1 MPSTR
6 SIEVVATAADL
17 FHCAAEEFVGVGR
30 TAIGAQGRFT
40 VALSGGS
47 TPKALY
53 SLLAAN
59 YANFAWNR
67 TFLFFGDERHVPPTD
82 PESNYRMVNESL
94 LTKIAIPAGN
104 VFRVPAE
111 NPDAAAA
118 ASDYEAQ
125 LRQFFELPPEL
136 PPEIRP
142 AARTAVPPEAR
153 TEVPPEHQNED
164 RPGQFPRFDLILL
177 GMGPDGHT
185 ASLFPNSPALD
196 EQSRLVVANWVAKF
210 NTHRITFTFPVL
222 NRAAEVMFMASGADK
237 ADMLRHVLEGK
248 FEGKSEGKFQGKV
261 EGKPEGTPTPPLPAQ
276 RVQPSDGRLLWML
289 DEAAAAKLSR

>member
-6 SIEVVATAADL
+6 SIEVFANAADL
-17 FHCAAEEFVGVGR
+17 FHAAAEEFVRAAR

-59 YANFAWNR
+59 YASFAWNR
-67 TFLFFGDERHVPPTD
+67 VFLFFGDERHVAPTD

-94 LTKIAIPAGN
+94 LTKIAIPAEN

-125 LRQFFELPPEL
+125 IRQFFDLRPEL
-136 PPEIRP
+136 RLG
-142 AARTAVPPEAR
+142 
-153 TEVPPEHQNED
+153 D
-164 RPGQFPRFDLILL
+164 RPGEFPRFDLILL
-177 GMGPDGHT
+177 GMGPNGHT
-185 ASLFPNSPALD
+185 ASLFPDSPALD

-222 NRAAEVMFMASGADK
+222 NHAAEVMFMASGAEK
-237 ADMLRHVLEGK
+237 ADILHQVLEAK
-248 FEGKSEGKFQGKV
+248 N
-261 EGKPEGTPTPPLPAQ
+261 TPPLPSQ
-276 RVQPSDGRLLWML
+276 RVEPSGGKLLWML
-289 DEAAAAKLSR
+289 DEAAAAKLRRS

>member
-6 SIEVVATAADL
+6 SIEVLATATDL
-17 FHCAAEEFVGVGR
+17 FHAAAEEFIAAAR
-30 TAIGAQGRFT
+30 SAIGAHGRFT

-59 YANFAWNR
+59 YFNFAWNR
-67 TFLFFGDERHVPPTD
+67 VFLFFGDERHVPPTD

-94 LTKIAIPAGN
+94 LTKISIPSEN

-111 NPDAAAA
+111 NPDAVAAA
-118 ASDYEAQ
+118 ADYEAQ
-125 LRQFFELPPEL
+125 LRRFFALK
-136 PPEIRP
+136 P
-142 AARTAVPPEAR
+142 A
-153 TEVPPEHQNED
+153 D
-164 RPGQFPRFDLILL
+164 FPRFDCILL
-177 GMGPDGHT
+177 GIGPDGHT
-185 ASLFPNSPALD
+185 ASLFPESPALD

-222 NRAAEVMFMASGADK
+222 NHAAAVIFLASGADK
-237 ADMLRHVLEGK
+237 ADMLRHVLEDK
-248 FEGKSEGKFQGKV
+248 I
-261 EGKPEGTPTPPLPAQ
+261 TPPLPSQ

-289 DEAAAAKLSR
+289 DEAAAAKLKR

>member
-6 SIEVVATAADL
+6 TIEVLATAADL
-17 FHCAAEEFVGVGR
+17 FHAAAEEFVGAAR

-53 SLLAAN
+53 SLLASN
-59 YANFAWNR
+59 YADFVWNR
-67 TFLFFGDERHVPPTD
+67 VFLFFGDERHVPPTD
-82 PESNYRMVNESL
+82 PESNYRMVEESL
-94 LTKIAIPAGN
+94 LAKIAIPAEN

-111 NPDAAAA
+111 NPDASAA

-125 LRQFFELPPEL
+125 LRRFFEIKSGE
-136 PPEIRP
+136 
-142 AARTAVPPEAR
+142 
-153 TEVPPEHQNED
+153 
-164 RPGQFPRFDLILL
+164 FPRFDLILL

-185 ASLFPNSPALD
+185 ASLFPDSAALD

-222 NRAAEVMFMASGADK
+222 NSAAEVMFLASGADK
-237 ADMLRHVLEGK
+237 ADMLHQVL
-248 FEGKSEGKFQGKV
+248 EGKSEGKN
-261 EGKPEGTPTPPLPAQ
+261 TPPLPSQ
-276 RVQPSDGRLLWML
+276 RVEPSDGKLLWIL
-289 DEAAAAKLSR
+289 DEAAAAKLTR